1 MTRPRCPQCR
11 RDFTRRVERVGLLE
25 HVLSVFYIYPFRCQL
40 CGHRFRGAQVGKRY
54 SRQLVDERAFERI
67 AIRFPVTFSGAETA
81 GRGEATALSI
91 DGCTVDTDVYVMPG
105 GILKLSLQV
114 APRRPPIVVEAA
126 IVKSA
131 RPRTLGL
138 HFLRVAPAENERL
151 RQFVFELLGL
161 RHS

>member
-1 MTRPRCPQCR
+1 MTRPRCPHCR
-11 RDFTRRVERVGLLE
+11 RDFTRRAERVGLLE
-25 HVLSVFYIYPFRCQL
+25 HVLSVFYVYPFRCQL

-54 SRQLVDERAFERI
+54 SRQVVDERAFERI
-67 AIRFPVTFSGAETA
+67 AIRFPVTFSGAETS
-81 GRGEATALSI
+81 GRAEATALSI
-91 DGCTVDTDVYVMPG
+91 DGCTLETDVYVMPG

-114 APRRPPIVVEAA
+114 APRRPPIMVEAA

-131 RPRTLGL
+131 RPRALGL
-138 HFLRVAPAENERL
+138 QFLRMAPAENERL